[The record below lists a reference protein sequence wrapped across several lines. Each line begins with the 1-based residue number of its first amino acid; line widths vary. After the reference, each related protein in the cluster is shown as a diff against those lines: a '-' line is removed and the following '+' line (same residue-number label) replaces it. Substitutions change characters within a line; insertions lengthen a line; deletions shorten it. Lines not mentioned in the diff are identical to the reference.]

1 MDMEFKEASTPTLTL
16 DPFKESE
23 KVNPVKAAEP
33 EAMDDNVLSPEE
45 QKIVDD
51 FAQQIDLEDSA
62 TILQYGAGTQKKMAD
77 FSETALEKVKS
88 KDLGEVG
95 DLLTGVVTELK
106 GI

>member
-45 QKIVDD
+45 QKR
-51 FAQQIDLEDSA
+51 
-62 TILQYGAGTQKKMAD
+62 
-77 FSETALEKVKS
+77 
-88 KDLGEVG
+88 
-95 DLLTGVVTELK
+95 ELK
-106 GI
+106 RKWLIFQKRLLKRSNQRTWEK